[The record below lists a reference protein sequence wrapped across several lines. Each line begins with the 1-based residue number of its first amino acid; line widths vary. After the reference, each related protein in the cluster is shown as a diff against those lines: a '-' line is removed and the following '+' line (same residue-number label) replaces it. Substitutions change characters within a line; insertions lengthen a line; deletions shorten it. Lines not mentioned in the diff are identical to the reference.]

1 MKISTWFIQKSLLFF
16 KDFSREKSHFQQAK
30 TTTCEKRKFAS
41 AIFQRSFQSL
51 LQPSKGNFDI
61 YKNTYYSETK
71 PAAYLMLAA
80 ELAEA
85 NLTASSRRGS
95 AASIPGFSPS

>member
-1 MKISTWFIQKSLLFF
+1 MVHTEILAFF
-16 KDFSREKSHFQQAK
+16 LKNFSREKSHFQQAK
-30 TTTCEKRKFAS
+30 TTNNMRKKE
-41 AIFQRSFQSL
+41 SL
-51 LQPSKGNFDI
+51 LLLFFNVPFKVSFSRRKATLI
-61 YKNTYYSETK
+61 YTKNTYYSETK